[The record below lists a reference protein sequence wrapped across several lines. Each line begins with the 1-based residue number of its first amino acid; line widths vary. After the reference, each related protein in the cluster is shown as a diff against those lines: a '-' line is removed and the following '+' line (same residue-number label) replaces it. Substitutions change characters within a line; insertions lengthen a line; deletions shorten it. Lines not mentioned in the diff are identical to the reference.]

1 MNVFDYALVKE
12 PLYFRDARMDAH
24 SDHIYYK
31 DKNEVQ
37 AGESSYRYSL
47 NGVWKFHYAR
57 NYESTIKG
65 FESEEY
71 SC

>member
-37 AGESSYRYSL
+37 AGESSYRYSVEIPL
-47 NGVWKFHYAR
+47 CKKLRKYD
-57 NYESTIKG
+57 
-65 FESEEY
+65 
-71 SC
+71 